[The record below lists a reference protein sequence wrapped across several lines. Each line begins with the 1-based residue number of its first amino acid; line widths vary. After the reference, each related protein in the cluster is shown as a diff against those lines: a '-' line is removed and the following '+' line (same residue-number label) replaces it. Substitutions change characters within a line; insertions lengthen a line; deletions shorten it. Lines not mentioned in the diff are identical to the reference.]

1 MPDPSRPWRR
11 VAELGGLAVLLIR
24 HGQTHF
30 NAQKLFCGGRSD
42 PPLDE
47 LGRTQ
52 ALALA
57 QRFAGEVERVYA
69 SPLQRA
75 RETAA
80 VLGEPTIIEEL
91 RELDQGALEGCE
103 HHLAVVEHAE
113 FFRAW
118 KRDPTHVSVPGGGES
133 MGALADRVTRGMSR
147 VLRDHDATNLD
158 SGTLA
163 GPAPAPGGPVAGPSP
178 PARGR
183 TVAVVAHQMAQAAF
197 VCRALGKPLR
207 HSSEFELRNA
217 TANLLVWDGHAWS
230 LLARNL

>member
-1 MPDPSRPWRR
+1 MADASRPWRR
-11 VAELGGLAVLLIR
+11 IAELGGLAVLLIR

-30 NAQKLFCGGRSD
+30 NAQKRFCGGRSD

-80 VLGEPTIIEEL
+80 VLGEATILEEL

-147 VLRDHDATNLD
+147 VLRDHDAD
-158 SGTLA
+158 
-163 GPAPAPGGPVAGPSP
+163 P
-178 PARGR
+178 RGR

>member
-1 MPDPSRPWRR
+1 MADASRPWRR
-11 VAELGGLAVLLIR
+11 IAELGGLAVLLIR

-30 NAQKLFCGGRSD
+30 NAQKRFCGGRSD

-52 ALALA
+52 ALALG

-80 VLGEPTIIEEL
+80 VLGEATILEEL

-147 VLRDHDATNLD
+147 VLRDHDAD
-158 SGTLA
+158 
-163 GPAPAPGGPVAGPSP
+163 P
-178 PARGR
+178 RGR

>member
-1 MPDPSRPWRR
+1 MADPLWRR
-11 VAELGGLAVLLIR
+11 VAAHGGLAVLLIR

-52 ALALA
+52 VAALG

-69 SPLQRA
+69 SPQRRA
-75 RETAA
+75 LETAA

-91 RELDQGALEGCE
+91 RELDQGTFEGRE
-103 HHLAVVEHAE
+103 FHATLTEHAE

-118 KRDPTHVSVPGGGES
+118 KRDPTEVCVPGGGES

-147 VLRDHDATNLD
+147 VLRDHEAD
-158 SGTLA
+158 
-163 GPAPAPGGPVAGPSP
+163 P
-178 PARGR
+178 RGS

-207 HSSEFELRNA
+207 RFSEFELRNA

-230 LLARNL
+230 LLGRNL